1 MTLKN
6 LDAVSADG
14 TVQQIVHEIRFR
26 LEGALDPES
35 GVLHYQVGVGT
46 NSTPLSIVPYKVFKP
61 RVAEYHLL
69 SGLQLPQGPLSLRVK
84 AWNRA
89 YDETTPVDLY
99 LGVDSF
105 SPECEPMSIDG
116 NAPGRLLQWTTDAS
130 KIRASWTCVDA
141 IPWQAKALRCQ
152 FAVGLFPQ
160 DDSVVP
166 WADSLQNAS
175 HGVVVYPPEPL
186 KNGFLYYASVRCVDQ
201 VNLEGKQSSGGL
213 LVDIHPPKIS
223 APVQLKRALS
233 GQLAGLQAEW
243 VNGVDPLVLTWAFL
257 DSESGISS
265 IRAQLQSTAAV
276 ELGGGANAGYATANN
291 NFSIASLAYGLPS
304 TPAIRRLEV
313 NISNLFGAGI
323 ELPLEQNG
331 TYFLHACATDHVGW
345 SDCSPP
351 YEFRVDR
358 TPPFLLALADTQ
370 NGLPVPAISSILAG
384 FETDWQFGENES
396 TVFTSSWMPYMEVG
410 GVITALDDAPL
421 LNDGAEGVAVVAV
434 LPRVSGARYYSCVD
448 AVNTAG
454 GVSDQY
460 CTAGFT
466 YDGSPPLAG
475 RLSSYNGSLAVNVEA
490 SVCSAWSEF
499 VDVDSGISN
508 LTFQLF
514 VKRPPSEGGDA
525 PVPGTL
531 ISFSNGSAYSACFNT
546 PPLEQ
551 GARYYSQI
559 TAFDGAIP
567 PWSTKVKGN
576 TFVVDRTPP
585 VAGTAIIVA
594 ELPTNF
600 NLQPSF
606 PHNIT
611 GVKLVLSVDG
621 FEDQESDVPA
631 LDVVIYADGVEVAS
645 GVLNP
650 VDETFE
656 SPPLDLRNGTTVY
669 ATVVG
674 RNGVGLASDV
684 VSTETETL
692 IFYRLHVHTP
702 YFLDLSKPA
711 GPLAKRQQP
720 ASPLT
725 AARMGIGIEPAYDP
739 YHRDREFQYEW
750 ELIPVNDTNA
760 TTLYQGYLVDPFQ
773 LHNQMSFEEI
783 NGAIGTRSRKV
794 SASPTWPS
802 CLGF

>member
-14 TVQQIVHEIRFR
+14 TVQQVVHEIRFR

-276 ELGGGANAGYATANN
+276 ELDGGANAGYATANN
-291 NFSIASLAYGLPS
+291 NFSIASLAYGLPP

-434 LPRVSGARYYSCVD
+434 LPRVRWCSVLQLRRRRQHRGWRFRSVLHC
-448 AVNTAG
+448 
-454 GVSDQY
+454 
-460 CTAGFT
+460 
-466 YDGSPPLAG
+466 
-475 RLSSYNGSLAVNVEA
+475 RLHVRWQPAASREA
-490 SVCSAWSEF
+490 E
-499 VDVDSGISN
+499 
-508 LTFQLF
+508 QLQWQPCR
-514 VKRPPSEGGDA
+514 KRRGE
-525 PVPGTL
+525 
-531 ISFSNGSAYSACFNT
+531 C
-546 PPLEQ
+546 
-551 GARYYSQI
+551 
-559 TAFDGAIP
+559 
-567 PWSTKVKGN
+567 
-576 TFVVDRTPP
+576 
-585 VAGTAIIVA
+585 
-594 ELPTNF
+594 
-600 NLQPSF
+600 
-606 PHNIT
+606 
-611 GVKLVLSVDG
+611 VLSVVG
-621 FEDQESDVPA
+621 IRRRRFGHQQSDLPTVCQAPA
-631 LDVVIYADGVEVAS
+631 IRGRRRARARYANFLQQRLSVLCVLQHAS
-645 GVLNP
+645 TRAGR
-650 VDETFE
+650 
-656 SPPLDLRNGTTVY
+656 PLL
-669 ATVVG
+669 
-674 RNGVGLASDV
+674 
-684 VSTETETL
+684 
-692 IFYRLHVHTP
+692 
-702 YFLDLSKPA
+702 
-711 GPLAKRQQP
+711 
-720 ASPLT
+720 LT
-725 AARMGIGIEPAYDP
+725 D
-739 YHRDREFQYEW
+739 HR
-750 ELIPVNDTNA
+750 V
-760 TTLYQGYLVDPFQ
+760 
-773 LHNQMSFEEI
+773 
-783 NGAIGTRSRKV
+783 
-794 SASPTWPS
+794 
-802 CLGF
+802 